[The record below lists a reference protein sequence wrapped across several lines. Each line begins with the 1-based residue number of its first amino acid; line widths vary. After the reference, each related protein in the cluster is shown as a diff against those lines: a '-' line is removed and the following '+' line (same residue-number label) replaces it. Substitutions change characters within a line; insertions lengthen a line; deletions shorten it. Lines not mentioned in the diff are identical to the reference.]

1 MIDAIFDISHWNAS
15 PDFAA
20 AKAGGMLAVIQKA
33 TQGLDY
39 VDPTLLANRAN
50 ARAAGLM
57 FGVYHF
63 IVGGD
68 GAAQGARFLSYAQPG
83 DLLALDFEP
92 NPAGPSASLADAEAF
107 VGALPITPL
116 LYGGAFGLL
125 AGPAVPQALLDCP
138 LWLAQY
144 RAAPPTLPA
153 GWSKFTLWQYAD
165 GHVVPAEPV
174 PGIGLCDR
182 DEFNGDGADL
192 VAFWAAHSLAPG

>member
-1 MIDAIFDISHWNAS
+1 
-15 PDFAA
+15 
-20 AKAGGMLAVIQKA
+20 
-33 TQGLDY
+33 
-39 VDPTLLANRAN
+39 
-50 ARAAGLM
+50 M

-68 GAAQGARFLSYAQPG
+68 GAAQAAHFLSNAQPG
-83 DLLALDFEP
+83 DLLALDFEQ

-125 AGPAVPQALLDCP
+125 AGPAVPQALLNCP
-138 LWLAQY
+138 LWLA
-144 RAAPPTLPA
+144 
-153 GWSKFTLWQYAD
+153 QYAD

-182 DEFNGDGADL
+182 DEFNGDAADL